1 MKKTNKKLIGL
12 FGLAF
17 VIAMTIVASTLPGPM
32 ASAISSV
39 TDHVTVVVLNP
50 EEAPAANIGSPS
62 SGDKFITPEQEI
74 SINYHNIKSYKLI
87 VTYTDENGVEH
98 PSETVVEENV
108 EGGVGPASHNFRAIA
123 EQFGYGKYTLRLDA
137 IGDDDAPLPGDTIE
151 FEYVAIEADSS
162 SESET
167 GNPYIDLDF
176 DQDQESLTDDL
187 KIDKVVITVYDKN
200 GNPVDGMPPIVVQPP
215 VNKVEIP
222 FDQYGIPEGEYT
234 LVIQPFNLAGEALFD
249 TVTLN
254 INYTGE
260 EDIVV
265 PSTADTGGLFKNLNI
280 SRADYLITGIGIF
293 LVVGIG
299 GILFIRKHDKTSKR
313 RK

>member
-1 MKKTNKKLIGL
+1 
-12 FGLAF
+12 
-17 VIAMTIVASTLPGPM
+17 
-32 ASAISSV
+32 
-39 TDHVTVVVLNP
+39 
-50 EEAPAANIGSPS
+50 
-62 SGDKFITPEQEI
+62 
-74 SINYHNIKSYKLI
+74 
-87 VTYTDENGVEH
+87 
-98 PSETVVEENV
+98 
-108 EGGVGPASHNFRAIA
+108 
-123 EQFGYGKYTLRLDA
+123 
-137 IGDDDAPLPGDTIE
+137 
-151 FEYVAIEADSS
+151 
-162 SESET
+162 
-167 GNPYIDLDF
+167 LDF

-187 KIDKVVITVYDKN
+187 KIDKVIITVYDEN

-215 VNKVEIP
+215 VSKVEIP

-234 LVIQPFNLAGEALFD
+234 LVIQPFNSAGEALFD

-280 SRADYLITGIGIF
+280 SRADYLISGIGIF